1 MRYILFLS
9 LIVLASCS
17 GKTEEKTL
25 ENSKGKIDGALDAEM
40 KAIDADISTSG
51 QVATSMRYTKN
62 EDVYIVVNAHLN
74 AGGKFVKIEEDFN
87 DGAKGNNGKNSF
99 YLKDDKV
106 FATRAYYSDM
116 QAAKPAFVDRIT
128 YYDKNEKAIKSIEKR
143 VDYEED
149 LDQAEYVEVKT
160 VALSIDRARRVLDQ
174 KGEFETTFQGF
185 IDVNPLKYIIIG
197 EKNSNGY
204 VSSIRVDYEDDFIK
218 MLLKDQ
224 NKYMNRKIFI
234 QFENVVDP
242 TGMQY
247 QSYLSGKIL
256 D

>member
-17 GKTEEKTL
+17 GKSNEAILEKS
-25 ENSKGKIDGALDAEM
+25 NKSNNGALEAEM
-40 KAIDADISTSG
+40 KAIDSDIEQNG
-51 QVATSMRYTKN
+51 QLATSMRYTKN
-62 EDVYIVVNAHLN
+62 EDIYIVVNAHVN
-74 AGGKFVKIEEDFN
+74 SAGKIVKIEEDFN

-106 FATRAYYSDM
+106 FASRAYYSDM
-116 QAAKPAFVDRIT
+116 QSAKPAFVDRIT
-128 YYDKNEKAIKSIEKR
+128 YYDKNEKALNSIEKR

-149 LDQAEYVEVKT
+149 LDRVEYSEVKT

-185 IDVNPLKYIIIG
+185 IDVNPLRYIIIG
-197 EKNSNGY
+197 AKNSNGY
-204 VSSIRVDYEDDFIK
+204 VSSIRVDYDDDFIK

-224 NKYMNRKIFI
+224 NKYLNRKIFI
-234 QFENVVDP
+234 QFENIIDP
-242 TGMQY
+242 SGMQY
-247 QSYLSGKIL
+247 QSYLSGNL
-256 D
+256 VD